1 MPNDRNRRRLI
12 VAAAAALVLVF
23 AGDLD
28 RARPHGGPAGLARRR
43 GARKRRR
50 RAPDRV
56 PGQARRDPPGPAQI
70 DCTLHHANAEKKG
83 WGYLAS
89 SGPPQPAV
97 AGKTYSFVFTV
108 PDREDTAYAFAI
120 IYLSPTGKWQ
130 DGTRAVSTKY
140 IPLIREGGPATA
152 IGLRKTPVH
161 RYPTAAESERMKTR
175 AVRPRG
181 RPSVWIHPV
190 LAALLLAA
198 AFSAVRAGGR
208 SKAAALPGEAGERT
222 VWLVFAALLAVGAAL
237 EISGIAGHVAAWG
250 RRLAEQQGVYELRR
264 PFQKA
269 VMAATAAASLGLF
282 ILFIRATR
290 RPGSHRYLL
299 VGRDRPGGVP
309 GGLVRRRAVRSM
321 RSTSARRLVWHG
333 VSPVDAAR
341 GAGATVTLV
350 ASWLS
355 VRRKSGR
362 API

>member
-1 MPNDRNRRRLI
+1 MPNDPNRRRLI

-23 AGDLD
+23 AVAWIVLDLTED
-28 RARPHGGPAGLARRR
+28 RPGWLVVEGPENAVVGRRIEVRVRLERSAG
-43 GARKRRR
+43 
-50 RAPDRV
+50 
-56 PGQARRDPPGPAQI
+56 PGQI

-97 AGKTYSFVFTV
+97 AGKAYSFVFTV
-108 PDREDTAYAFAI
+108 PDREDTAYVFAI

-130 DGTRAVSTKY
+130 DGTKAVSTKY
-140 IPLIREGGPATA
+140 IPLIREGGAATA

-161 RYPTAAESERMKTR
+161 RYPTAAEAERMKTR

-198 AFSAVRAGGR
+198 AFSAVKAGGR

-237 EISGIAGHVAAWG
+237 EMSGIAGHVAAWG

-269 VMAATAAASLGLF
+269 VMAATAAGSLGLF
-282 ILFIRATR
+282 LLFIRATR
-290 RPGSHRYLL
+290 RPGSHRCLWWAGIGLAAYLAVSF
-299 VGRDRPGGVP
+299 VGV
-309 GGLVRRRAVRSM
+309 LSFHAVD
-321 RSTSARRLVWHG
+321 SARRLVWHG

-341 GAGATVTLV
+341 GAGAAVALV
-350 ASWLS
+350 ASWLA

>member
-1 MPNDRNRRRLI
+1 MPNHSNRRRLI
-12 VAAAAALVLVF
+12 VAAAAALILVF
-23 AGDLD
+23 AGALIVLDLTED
-28 RARPHGGPAGLARRR
+28 RPGWLRVEGPESAVVGRPLEFLVRLERSAGPG
-43 GARKRRR
+43 
-50 RAPDRV
+50 
-56 PGQARRDPPGPAQI
+56 QI
-70 DCTLHHANAEKKG
+70 DCTLHRANAEKKG

-108 PDREDTAYAFAI
+108 PDREDAAYAFAV

-140 IPLIREGGPATA
+140 IPLIREGVAPTTIGP
-152 IGLRKTPVH
+152 RKTPVY
-161 RYPTAAESERMKTR
+161 RYPTAAESEGTKAGT
-175 AVRPRG
+175 VRPRG

-198 AFSAVRAGGR
+198 AFSAVKAGGR
-208 SKAAALPGEAGERT
+208 PKAAALPGEAGERT
-222 VWLVFAALLAVGAAL
+222 VWLMFAALLAVGAAL

-269 VMAATAAASLGLF
+269 VMAATAAGALGLF
-282 ILFIRATR
+282 LLFIRATR
-290 RPGSHRYLL
+290 RPGSHRYLWWAGIGL
-299 VGRDRPGGVP
+299 AAYLAVSFVGV
-309 GGLVRRRAVRSM
+309 LSFHAVDA
-321 RSTSARRLVWHG
+321 ARRLVWHG

-341 GAGATVTLV
+341 GAGAAV
-350 ASWLS
+350 ALIAASLA

-362 API
+362 APT